1 MISAILAASG
11 ANASATALSSVA
23 RSEFRGALAL
33 GYSSVGLDRGD
44 ALNGFA
50 GQRRERPVRRH
61 QCLGDAALLV
71 SASRGSRIGRRFRV
85 TSIVTHIVARTF
97 TLELRGG
104 ALAFALFA
112 VEFDRAGVVLLHS
125 GPYRRG
131 RRTRF
136 AWSS

>member
-1 MISAILAASG
+1 M
-11 ANASATALSSVA
+11 
-23 RSEFRGALAL
+23 
-33 GYSSVGLDRGD
+33 
-44 ALNGFA
+44 
-50 GQRRERPVRRH
+50 RRH
-61 QCLGDAALLV
+61 QCLGDAASLV

-131 RRTRF
+131 RRTRLRLVELGTYPVRSQNPTVLLCS
-136 AWSS
+136 ARRPHDLYGWGGA